1 MLPLTVI
8 TGILLGCSV
17 SITIGLGV
25 VVFLFAL
32 NMGEHPQI
40 QAEFPTL
47 VVSVVLFAIMT
58 VVCGLSFIA
67 LIRRHAWRWSRSCD
81 SAELG
86 TRRRASSRPAHALP
100 RSSRRNDA
108 RFLDA
113 PKHDELIALVAIA
126 LRSTPH
132 VRSAGL
138 ILKIHWE

>member
-1 MLPLTVI
+1 MLPLTVV

-67 LIRRHAWRWSRSCD
+67 LIRRHAWRW
-81 SAELG
+81 
-86 TRRRASSRPAHALP
+86 HAQAAMWSGVVYVFYYYWP
-100 RSSRRNDA
+100 D
-108 RFLDA
+108 
-113 PKHDELIALVAIA
+113 
-126 LRSTPH
+126 
-132 VRSAGL
+132 
-138 ILKIHWE
+138 